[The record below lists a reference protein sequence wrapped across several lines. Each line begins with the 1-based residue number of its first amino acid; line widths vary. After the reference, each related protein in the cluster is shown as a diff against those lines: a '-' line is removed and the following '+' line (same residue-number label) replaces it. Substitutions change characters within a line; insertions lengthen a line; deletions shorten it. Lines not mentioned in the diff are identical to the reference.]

1 MFGTFLWFL
10 VVSYCRILH
19 FLKTK
24 MALVVMVWYHILT
37 VCLHLLHMILYFIY
51 LGELHIKYTI
61 CTGPGQSRSSDLLTI
76 IKATTKAHCLM
87 CDKVGGGEG
96 ISNDQSLSFPLLCLP
111 TIKNITCDFSL
122 LLPVVREAARPAFQ
136 HTLHHCLLKHSTE
149 ASSAHHLEG

>member
-19 FLKTK
+19 FFKTK

-61 CTGPGQSRSSDLLTI
+61 CTGPGQSRSCDLLTI

-87 CDKVGGGEG
+87 CDKVGGERELAVTKAYHF
-96 ISNDQSLSFPLLCLP
+96 LSFVLPPSKTSLVTFLCSFLLYVKQPDQL
-111 TIKNITCDFSL
+111 
-122 LLPVVREAARPAFQ
+122 
-136 HTLHHCLLKHSTE
+136 
-149 ASSAHHLEG
+149 SSIHYAIVF